1 MKGLGNFLE
10 HNWFFSL
17 LGTYFVFWWPIACV
31 RSFLNSK
38 IQIDDGRENLLD
50 YLLTASLR
58 LHFFAVQDFFGKL
71 PNPPC
76 PLLELKWSVPYQRC
90 PTLPHFLHLVFTLK
104 ITHYRR
110 SALRVCLELAKV
122 CGDGGGGTN
131 MTLISLYSYDLCLR
145 IRSFHLLQKL
155 CNAVPSTAYLASHC
169 KHTLKDLLVVLE
181 IPPSLLMHRLLS
193 STA

>member
-1 MKGLGNFLE
+1 MGNFLE

-17 LGTYFVFWWPIACV
+17 LGTYFFFWWPIAYV

-38 IQIDDGRENLLD
+38 IQTDDGRENVLD
-50 YLLTASLR
+50 CFAHGFASLA
-58 LHFFAVQDFFGKL
+58 LFYCAGIFL
-71 PNPPC
+71 PNPPR
-76 PLLELKWSVPYQRC
+76 PLLELKWSVPYQGF

>member
-1 MKGLGNFLE
+1 MYDL
-10 HNWFFSL
+10 FS
-17 LGTYFVFWWPIACV
+17 TAK
-31 RSFLNSK
+31 SK
-38 IQIDDGRENLLD
+38 LMMVEKTCLIV
-50 YLLTASLR
+50 LLTASLR
-58 LHFFAVQDFFGKL
+58 LHFFAVQDFLGKL

-155 CNAVPSTAYLASHC
+155 CNAVS
-169 KHTLKDLLVVLE
+169 
-181 IPPSLLMHRLLS
+181 
-193 STA
+193 

>member
-17 LGTYFVFWWPIACV
+17 LGTYFFFWWPIACV

-38 IQIDDGRENLLD
+38 IQIDDGRKNVLD
-50 YLLTASLR
+50 CFAHGFASLALFYCAGIFLEIVKPSLSPPR
-58 LHFFAVQDFFGKL
+58 TEMVGPL
-71 PNPPC
+71 PAMSY
-76 PLLELKWSVPYQRC
+76 LT
-90 PTLPHFLHLVFTLK
+90 TLPSFSIYTKNYAL
-104 ITHYRR
+104 
-110 SALRVCLELAKV
+110 LRVCLELAKV
-122 CGDGGGGTN
+122 CGDGGAGIN

-145 IRSFHLLQKL
+145 NRSFPLLQKL